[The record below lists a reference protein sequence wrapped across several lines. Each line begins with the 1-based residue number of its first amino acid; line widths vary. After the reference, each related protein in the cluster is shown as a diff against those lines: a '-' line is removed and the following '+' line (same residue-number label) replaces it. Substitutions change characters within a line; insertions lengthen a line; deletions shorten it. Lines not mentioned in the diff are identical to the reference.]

1 VECRD
6 QRGFVVP
13 GISAADLLELAR
25 TRCWLEERALRESM
39 AAATPEWEEAL
50 VLAHHRLSRAQR
62 VPDPGS
68 GNGAGEWEQR
78 HRAFH

>member
-1 VECRD
+1 M
-6 QRGFVVP
+6 P
-13 GISAADLLELAR
+13 
-25 TRCWLEERALRESM
+25 
-39 AAATPEWEEAL
+39 ATMPEWEEAL